1 MKFYLSNIN
10 TTYKLMKLVEIKS
23 LKSISYHTLRFI
35 ITYQKKGDYKSTRKD
50 ASEIAEENYFDGYP
64 DTGSVQENFNLISS
78 FMQDLADKHI
88 PSKNSLSVSL
98 VPWIT
103 SEIRRTIHKKKKKV
117 C

>member
-64 DTGSVQENFNLISS
+64 DTRSVQENFNLISS

-88 PSKNSLSVSL
+88 PSKIVRRSLRFPGL
-98 VPWIT
+98 P
-103 SEIRRTIHKKKKKV
+103 RK
-117 C
+117 